1 MMPNLSNIK
10 KDFRYILK
18 TYRKKLMKTRSN
30 HVVKGIIF
38 AGCSFTWGQG
48 LYYYSNLPTLK
59 EPDPFCYDGNLVE
72 QSHIKFMES
81 VRFPRLVANHFKTFE
96 MVHPVNGG
104 SHQVAMS
111 WWEKSFAGKK
121 EASFFFE
128 TSNLDY
134 SDISCLVF
142 QCTQWHRNF
151 FEFEYQGEKFNIA
164 CHNVYEKPYIEIFS
178 KWLMEQNLSLTE
190 WENFHIKNNIDM
202 IKPFLQEVERHGIKT
217 VVLTWPDENVEYI
230 KNDAWLYER
239 FMRID
244 YKDKT
249 YDSMYQLMWDEGN
262 KELVISIDNETF
274 EVAPKDEHPSLKC
287 HQVMAENIIKHLE
300 NML

>member
-1 MMPNLSNIK
+1 MNLDLLKSKINSLKGSLIKETPSNK
-10 KDFRYILK
+10 V
-18 TYRKKLMKTRSN
+18 MKTRSN
-30 HVVKGIIF
+30 HVVKGMIF

-59 EPDPFCYDGNLVE
+59 EPAPFLYDGDLVE

-104 SHQVAMS
+104 SHQVAIS

-121 EASFFFE
+121 EAG
-128 TSNLDY
+128 TSKLDY

-164 CHNVYEKPYIEIFS
+164 CHKVYEKPYSEIFS
-178 KWLMEQNLSLTE
+178 KWLIEQNLSLTE

-202 IKPFLQEVERHGIKT
+202 IKPFLQEVEQHGIKT
-217 VVLTWPDENVEYI
+217 VVLTWPEENVEYI
-230 KNDAWLYER
+230 KNDPWLYER

-262 KELVISIDNETF
+262 NELVISTDNETF
-274 EVAPKDEHPSLKC
+274 EVTPKDHHPSLKC

-300 NML
+300 NII